1 MSIIKV
7 TDSVIKLAISIL
19 FRAILIIYAVF
30 LISVYQNHF
39 SIYWYLLAICIYIAI
54 YSSLFNKH
62 KLLAFLRLVN
72 DYAFMGIILYGKP
85 LENLQI
91 SLFLLLPLLNN
102 INHSGKRKIRPFSVR
117 LSAVIL
123 ITHFIINDFKFNW
136 LFLTSIFAI
145 SLINSLISFR
155 FYLINYVNNLYSI
168 IEEFYRDNLNIG
180 KTHRILKEVVKR
192 HEQNKFVSRW
202 IPLRSI
208 ILFQLR
214 DEKGLKILLSSEF
227 IANII
232 IKDNATLCET
242 LLTENSLS
250 NQTIVLD
257 GRESKQNLFL
267 IMEYKANKYVFFV
280 DFYRRPPI
288 DIALNIYVTK
298 VLEPLFSKIVQVAYT
313 EYQLSLENKKYFKE
327 LKNRME
333 SIETA
338 VNAIHY
344 LNNKLSPVLNYFEM
358 LRLLPETE
366 PSKVDQLKE
375 LIETEKKNAI
385 DSLAPITA
393 KMNQMAEKTMIHNII
408 SETKIISLRKLFS
421 IVRNICEED
430 NAIQFNYSVEWNENT
445 FDKKVLI
452 NLNLISYVIEEL
464 IINLKKYSTGSCVV
478 TFHNKTGTS
487 ISFKNQVKNIDKQRA
502 VINKVTQDF
511 NQENVNEMMKRSSTG
526 LRMVKQYL
534 IQQDIKHKMTL
545 LNENLILTLTL
556 KIEDGNSNI

>member
-1 MSIIKV
+1 
-7 TDSVIKLAISIL
+7 
-19 FRAILIIYAVF
+19 
-30 LISVYQNHF
+30 
-39 SIYWYLLAICIYIAI
+39 
-54 YSSLFNKH
+54 
-62 KLLAFLRLVN
+62 
-72 DYAFMGIILYGKP
+72 
-85 LENLQI
+85 
-91 SLFLLLPLLNN
+91 
-102 INHSGKRKIRPFSVR
+102 
-117 LSAVIL
+117 
-123 ITHFIINDFKFNW
+123 
-136 LFLTSIFAI
+136 
-145 SLINSLISFR
+145 
-155 FYLINYVNNLYSI
+155 
-168 IEEFYRDNLNIG
+168 
-180 KTHRILKEVVKR
+180 
-192 HEQNKFVSRW
+192 
-202 IPLRSI
+202 
-208 ILFQLR
+208 
-214 DEKGLKILLSSEF
+214 
-227 IANII
+227 
-232 IKDNATLCET
+232 
-242 LLTENSLS
+242 
-250 NQTIVLD
+250 
-257 GRESKQNLFL
+257 
-267 IMEYKANKYVFFV
+267 MEYKANKYVFFV